1 MQGLI
6 AYYYDAVQSG
16 KEYRRNKFKGLP
28 ALQTTV
34 HHPAPTATELL
45 FIQTLISFERACPQ
59 AVTRHGGGLKRND
72 LKVLTWLEGVRH
84 EQFKSVDVGPY

>member
-1 MQGLI
+1 MRRSRRFPLQQVTMRLES
-6 AYYYDAVQSG
+6 AAN
-16 KEYRRNKFKGLP
+16 KLAARRNKFKGLP

-34 HHPAPTATELL
+34 HHPAPTATELP

-72 LKVLTWLEGVRH
+72 
-84 EQFKSVDVGPY
+84 